1 MAGSAITAAAASR
14 TFFIQYLLVEEFQR
28 GASRRTELRKHVNST
43 RRFLHSP
50 PNGAF
55 PDALLPKCGP
65 DVTVLPPGSMNSR
78 PLVAIS
84 VYLHCNFINFR
95 SRRLR
100 PLWATSWRRER

>member
-28 GASRRTELRKHVNST
+28 GASRRTELRKRGNST

-55 PDALLPKCGP
+55 ADALLPKCGP
-65 DVTVLPPGSMNSR
+65 DVTVPPGLEAKFS
-78 PLVAIS
+78 
-84 VYLHCNFINFR
+84 F
-95 SRRLR
+95 
-100 PLWATSWRRER
+100 WRRFSTVPALQLQKLPGLAGPPCGQIVP

>member
-28 GASRRTELRKHVNST
+28 GASRRTELRKRGNST

-55 PDALLPKCGP
+55 SDALPPKCGP
-65 DVTVLPPGSMNSR
+65 DVTVPPAGRPNSA
-78 PLVAIS
+78 LEGD
-84 VYLHCNFINFR
+84 YLKFLQLSIRNFR
-95 SRRLR
+95 SCRSA
-100 PLWATSWRRER
+100 LWARSCRR